1 MNIGFWNFYNFYNK
15 NRMLSDSSSI
25 VGEELAYFMVHLTK
39 QLRQLGHHV
48 ATIDME
54 DLDSFDKIFF
64 LDYPTKINSRFR
76 TLVRR
81 RHPELHL
88 ILIEPPIIRPDNY
101 DSRKHRPFKT
111 VLTWKQDLCADDPQ
125 KYRLYHIPN
134 RVRSGNFSTVPF
146 LKRKLVTMINS
157 FMVSVR
163 PNELYSER
171 VRAIRWFEAH
181 APKDFDLIGTEWD
194 KPLFT
199 GRLATLNL
207 GIRFAYRRVSW
218 LNRLKT
224 HRFPSHIGPNRRP
237 KHLTLHD
244 YRFCI
249 AYENSVETDYLSEK
263 MFDCFFSGCVPI
275 YLGAPNVL
283 DSVPK
288 DTFID
293 KRNFATY
300 DELYRFISGLSENE
314 HNSYLAAI
322 DSFLKGPAL
331 RPFTVEGFAEMFISN
346 YCDPLQP
353 QLSDTRP
360 Q

>member
-15 NRMLSDSSSI
+15 NRMLSDSSSV
-25 VGEELAYFMVHLTK
+25 VGEELAYFIVHLTK

-48 ATIDME
+48 ATIDMQ
-54 DLDSFDKIFF
+54 DPASFDKIFF
-64 LDYPTKINSRFR
+64 LDYPTKFNSRFR
-76 TLVRR
+76 KLVCQ

-88 ILIEPPIIRPDNY
+88 ILVEPPIIRPDNY
-101 DSRKHRPFKT
+101 DLRKHRPFKT
-111 VLTWKQDLCADDPQ
+111 VLTWKRDLCASHPQ
-125 KYRLYHIPN
+125 RYQLYHIPN

-146 LKRKLVTMINS
+146 AQRELCTMINS

-181 APKDFDLIGTEWD
+181 APDYFDLIGTEWD

-199 GRLATLNL
+199 GRLSALNL
-207 GIRFAYRRVSW
+207 AIRFAYRRVAF
-218 LNRLKT
+218 LNRLKV
-224 HRFPSHIGPNRRP
+224 HRFPSHIGPNRKP

-249 AYENSVETDYLSEK
+249 AYENSIELDYISEK
-263 MFDCFFSGCVPI
+263 IFDCFFSGCVPI

-283 DSVPK
+283 NSIPK
-288 DTFID
+288 ETFID

-300 DELYRFISGLSENE
+300 DELYRFIANLSQKEYE
-314 HNSYLAAI
+314 GYLAAI
-322 DSFLKGPAL
+322 QCFLDSPSF
-331 RPFTVEGFAEMFISN
+331 RPFTTGGFVKTFISN
-346 YCDPLQP
+346 YCDRLSCQP
-353 QLSDTRP
+353 SDSKP